1 MPRDENGSLII
12 DEEAQLTEDIFGE
25 SDAMYGMSGADRL
38 RSQDQQATQQG
49 IDTFDQR
56 AETGIGRD
64 DRPDWVSGP
73 GQAISEIGKIA
84 ANNGVALITDT
95 FDTVAAV
102 GDLFV
107 EGGQE
112 LYQRTTG
119 KGEGGTWDDVFN
131 DRDNPWTQWRRETFR
146 PETKSGQAINDLA
159 RGVIGTLFIAKSAP
173 KALAKLPL
181 KGVKGALE
189 TPAKIAK
196 GGSALL
202 RLGGLLPKL
211 KGAAGSTKVGQQVG
225 KVTQAVTSK
234 IEPIAEG
241 FTGLKSGLK
250 KLETGD
256 KAADLAKVFQRGTAA
271 QKAAQIGSR
280 TPELTLP
287 LLEASKLLSNAEDIK
302 GLSGMFQTARASAK
316 ALTTGLNAPRI
327 RTVGEALVWDTF
339 AAMNMAG
346 EGDDEFDQTFGDM
359 LVSFGMEPGFF
370 QTTEFAD
377 SSLDRK
383 MKQALETAPF
393 TFAFE
398 GLTDLITL
406 FRYSKQ
412 FKRASKADKNKI
424 IGALNEQSQ
433 ELAEGLSKAAPE
445 NANFMVPPG
454 ARVGASSPI
463 NPQLDSLY
471 QMLQG
476 TKQGQSYLNTLNA
489 EQLLNLKRLGLDQG
503 AGGELALR
511 PEGDL
516 TSFDSQTGQ
525 GLLPGASDPQLL
537 APGQGLLPGAPDPQL
552 LAPGV
557 NAGLMGESPQAIN
570 AQIAAVRA
578 GQAPVPEFGTSAPIP
593 ANGLT
598 AGNYRLSDG
607 PYPSP
612 NPAPVPEWP
621 YPNGPSSPLP
631 GKPAPVPEWRK
642 PLQELEQGMEVG
654 AQRPSVTPQAISTA
668 FRDDMSKAFKA
679 LPQGKDVSGALA
691 NGMKRVQ
698 QLVPET
704 RVDAIDLLTENPLR
718 FNDAGGTQV
727 PESIW
732 YNAIINR
739 GLKEG
744 WATIDPLTMDVFYV
758 RGRALSLDRGD
769 RSINLAKSI
778 DQVVD
783 TDKYEEWLE
792 SVEPMN
798 PGSMDPKVQDDLAR
812 REAVDAY
819 DKYEDGEYQRS
830 KVSAERQTAKAA
842 VEANELEITE
852 AQRLDAAGAAAAKA
866 GPTDDELI
874 TENLGRLIVEMNRGQ
889 AIKPPSIEK
898 APTGRGWVMTDENGE
913 VIQSFTTKRAAT
925 KAADKAKKDQAEA
938 LLAKAKQMEADESPQ
953 RASYYMG
960 DPILDS
966 DIKGTVKLSKTQ
978 VDELLKYSD
987 VMRREFGMNKN
998 TFEMSMTEMN
1008 QLADGVRALIQT
1020 GEIKGNRLRVLRNI
1034 LDKME
1039 TSMKL
1044 IEPLARAKRD
1054 VDVLADE
1061 ASYFYK
1067 NDTFCS

>member
-1 MPRDENGSLII
+1 VRRDENGSLIF
-12 DEEAQLTEDIFGE
+12 DEEDQTTEDIFAD
-25 SDAMYGMSGADRL
+25 SDATYGMSGVDR
-38 RSQDQQATQQG
+38 RQRQREKAAQQEV
-49 IDTFDQR
+49 DTFDQR
-56 AETGIGRD
+56 AEEAIGRD

-102 GDLFV
+102 GDLFN

-112 LYQRTTG
+112 IYQRVTG
-119 KGEGGTWDDVFN
+119 KGEGGSWSDVFN
-131 DRDNPWTQWRRETFR
+131 DRDNPWTQWRREYFR
-146 PETKSGQAINDLA
+146 PETKSGQAVNDLA

-173 KALAKLPL
+173 KALAKLPT
-181 KGVKGALE
+181 KGVKGIVEA
-189 TPAKIAK
+189 PAKIYK

-202 RLGGLLPKL
+202 RLGGILPKL
-211 KGAAGSTKVGQQVG
+211 KNAAGSTKAGQQIGRVS
-225 KVTQAVTSK
+225 QAVTSK
-234 IEPIAEG
+234 LEPVAEG

-250 KLETGD
+250 KLQAGD
-256 KAADLAKVFQRGTAA
+256 RATDLAKTFQRGTAA

-287 LLEASKLLSNAEDIK
+287 LLEASKLLSNAEDVK

-359 LVSFGMEPGFF
+359 LVGFGLDPGFF
-370 QTTEFAD
+370 QTTDWTD

-383 MKQALETAPF
+383 LKQALETAPF

-412 FKRASKADKNKI
+412 FKNASKADKNKI

-433 ELAEGLSKAAPE
+433 ELAEGLSKAAP
-445 NANFMVPPG
+445 NAP
-454 ARVGASSPI
+454 AASSSIGSPE
-463 NPQLDSLY
+463 LEMLY
-471 QMLQG
+471 NSISSA
-476 TKQGQSYLNTLNA
+476 KESQSYLNDLNA
-489 EQLLNLKRLGLDQG
+489 EQLLDLQRRQQQG
-503 AGGELALR
+503 QPKLPGGQQFSE
-511 PEGDL
+511 
-516 TSFDSQTGQ
+516 Q
-525 GLLPGASDPQLL
+525 GLLPNDGLATRNVDVGIVDDPMT
-537 APGQGLLPGAPDPQL
+537 PGAQAQL
-552 LAPGV
+552 P
-557 NAGLMGESPQAIN
+557 P
-570 AQIAAVRA
+570 
-578 GQAPVPEFGTSAPIP
+578 GQAPAGTLLPAVEPVQVRDVTGQQALPPARSPI
-593 ANGLT
+593 A
-598 AGNYRLSDG
+598 D
-607 PYPSP
+607 
-612 NPAPVPEWP
+612 
-621 YPNGPSSPLP
+621 
-631 GKPAPVPEWRK
+631 
-642 PLQELEQGMEVG
+642 LEQGMEV
-654 AQRPSVTPQAISTA
+654 ASQRPFMTPQTISAA
-668 FRDDMSKAFKA
+668 FRDDMNATFKT
-679 LPQGKDVSGALA
+679 LYQGGDVSGSLA
-691 NGMKRVQ
+691 EGMRRVQ
-698 QLVPET
+698 QLVPNT
-704 RVDAIDLLTENPLR
+704 RVDAIDLLGQNPLR

-739 GLKEG
+739 GLNEG
-744 WATIDPLTMDVFYV
+744 WATVDPLTMDVVYV
-758 RGRALSLDRGD
+758 RNRALALDRGD
-769 RSINLAKSI
+769 RSVNLAKSI
-778 DQVVD
+778 DQIVD

-798 PGSMDPKVQDDLAR
+798 PGQMDPKVQDDLAK
-812 REAVDAY
+812 REAIDAY

-830 KVSAERQTAKAA
+830 KVDGERQSAKAA

-852 AQRLDAAGAAAAKA
+852 AQRLDAAGAAAAKVD
-866 GPTDDELI
+866 PTDDELM
-874 TENLGRLIVEMNRGQ
+874 TQNLGRLIVEMNGGQ
-889 AIKPPSIEK
+889 PIKPPSIEK
-898 APTGRGWVMTDENGE
+898 AESGRGWVMVDENGE

-925 KAADKAKKDQAEA
+925 KAADKAKREQAEA
-938 LLAKAKQMEADESPQ
+938 LLAKAKQMEVDESPQ

-1020 GEIKGNRLRVLRNI
+1020 GEITGNRLRVLRNI

-1061 ASYFYK
+1061 ALYYYK

>member
-12 DEEAQLTEDIFGE
+12 DEEAQLTEDIFAE

-38 RSQDQQATQQG
+38 RLQDQQATQQD

-56 AETGIGRD
+56 AEEAIGRD

-84 ANNGVALITDT
+84 ANNGVALLTDT
-95 FDTVAAV
+95 FDAVAAV

-146 PETKSGQAINDLA
+146 PETKSGQAINDVA
-159 RGVIGTLFIAKSAP
+159 RGVIGTLFLVKAGP
-173 KALAKLPL
+173 KALL
-181 KGVKGALE
+181 KVPTKGAAALWQ
-189 TPAKIAK
+189 TPGKAVK

-211 KGAAGSTKVGQQVG
+211 KGAAGSTKAGQQIG

-241 FTGLKSGLK
+241 FAGLKSGLK

-256 KAADLAKVFQRGTAA
+256 KAADLAKVFQKGTAA

-287 LLEASKLLSNAEDIK
+287 LIEASKLLNNAEDIK

-359 LVSFGMEPGFF
+359 LVGFGMDPGFF
-370 QTTEFAD
+370 QTTNFAD

-383 MKQALETAPF
+383 LKQALETAPF

-412 FKRASKADKNKI
+412 FKSASKVDKNKI
-424 IGALNEQSQ
+424 IAALNEQSQ
-433 ELAEGLSKAAPE
+433 ELAEGLSKVGPR
-445 NANFMVPPG
+445 NAQSDIDNG
-454 ARVGASSPI
+454 ITAGRI
-463 NPQLDSLY
+463 NPFANPKQLDSLY
-471 QMLQG
+471 DSLQG
-476 TKQGQSYLNTLNA
+476 TKQSQSYLNDLNA
-489 EQLLNLKRLGLDQG
+489 EQLLDLQRRQQQG
-503 AGGELALR
+503 Q
-511 PEGDL
+511 PK
-516 TSFDSQTGQ
+516 
-525 GLLPGASDPQLL
+525 LPGGPDFSGEAVARDPLEAQVSVVDDPM
-537 APGQGLLPGAPDPQL
+537 APGQAAQLP
-552 LAPGV
+552 
-557 NAGLMGESPQAIN
+557 
-570 AQIAAVRA
+570 
-578 GQAPVPEFGTSAPIP
+578 
-593 ANGLT
+593 
-598 AGNYRLSDG
+598 
-607 PYPSP
+607 
-612 NPAPVPEWP
+612 
-621 YPNGPSSPLP
+621 P
-631 GKPAPVPEWRK
+631 GKAPAGVLSPAIEPVQVRDVTGQKGLPPARS
-642 PLQELEQGMEVG
+642 PIQDLAQGMEV
-654 AQRPSVTPQAISTA
+654 ASQRPFMTPQTISAA
-668 FRDDMSKAFKA
+668 FRDDMNATFKT
-679 LPQGKDVSGALA
+679 LYQGGNVSDSLA
-691 NGMKRVQ
+691 EGMRRVQ
-698 QLVPET
+698 QLVPNT
-704 RVDAIDLLTENPLR
+704 RVDAIDLLGQNPLR

-732 YNAIINR
+732 YNAVINR

-744 WATIDPLTMDVFYV
+744 WATIDPLTMDVVYV

-778 DQVVD
+778 DQIVD

-830 KVSAERQTAKAA
+830 KVDAERQSAKAA

-852 AQRLDAAGAAAAKA
+852 AQRLDAAGAAAAKV
-866 GPTDDELI
+866 GPTDDEVI
-874 TENLGRLIVEMNRGQ
+874 TENLGRLIVEMNGGQ

-898 APTGRGWVMTDENGE
+898 AATGRGWTLTDENGE
-913 VIQSFTTKRAAT
+913 AIQSFTTKRAAT
-925 KAADKAKKDQAEA
+925 KAADKAKREQAEA
-938 LLAKAKQMEADESPQ
+938 LLAKAKQMELDESPQ
-953 RASYYMG
+953 QSF
-960 DPILDS
+960 
-966 DIKGTVKLSKTQ
+966 
-978 VDELLKYSD
+978 LLH
-987 VMRREFGMNKN
+987 G
-998 TFEMSMTEMN
+998 
-1008 QLADGVRALIQT
+1008 
-1020 GEIKGNRLRVLRNI
+1020 
-1034 LDKME
+1034 
-1039 TSMKL
+1039 
-1044 IEPLARAKRD
+1044 
-1054 VDVLADE
+1054 
-1061 ASYFYK
+1061 
-1067 NDTFCS
+1067 

>member
-38 RSQDQQATQQG
+38 RSQDQQALQQD
-49 IDTFDQR
+49 INTFDQR
-56 AETGIGRD
+56 AKEGIGRD

-119 KGEGGTWDDVFN
+119 KGEGGTWGDVFN

-433 ELAEGLSKAAPE
+433 ELAEGLSKVGPRDVQSDIK
-445 NANFMVPPG
+445 NGITAN
-454 ARVGASSPI
+454 RI
-463 NPQLDSLY
+463 NPFANPKQLDALY
-471 QMLQG
+471 DSLQG
-476 TKQGQSYLNTLNA
+476 TKQSQSYLNDLNA
-489 EQLLNLKRLGLDQG
+489 EQLLDLQRRQQQGQPKLPGGPDFSDEVVGQGRLPGQQFS
-503 AGGELALR
+503 E
-511 PEGDL
+511 
-516 TSFDSQTGQ
+516 Q
-525 GLLPGASDPQLL
+525 GLLPNDGLATRNVDVGIVDDPM
-537 APGQGLLPGAPDPQL
+537 APGQAAQLPP
-552 LAPGV
+552 
-557 NAGLMGESPQAIN
+557 
-570 AQIAAVRA
+570 
-578 GQAPVPEFGTSAPIP
+578 GQASAGALSPAVEPVQVRDVTGQKGLPPARSPI
-593 ANGLT
+593 
-598 AGNYRLSDG
+598 
-607 PYPSP
+607 
-612 NPAPVPEWP
+612 
-621 YPNGPSSPLP
+621 
-631 GKPAPVPEWRK
+631 
-642 PLQELEQGMEVG
+642 QELEQGMEVA
-654 AQRPSVTPQAISTA
+654 AQRPFMTPQTISAA
-668 FRDDMSKAFKA
+668 FRDDMNATFKT
-679 LPQGKDVSGALA
+679 LYQGGNVSSSLA
-691 NGMKRVQ
+691 EGMRRVQ
-698 QLVPET
+698 QLVPNT

>member
-1 MPRDENGSLII
+1 MPRDENGSLVF
-12 DEEAQLTEDIFGE
+12 EEEEQDSVNAFAN
-25 SDAMYGMSGADRL
+25 SDAMRGMSGSERRQYQADQTR
-38 RSQDQQATQQG
+38 QADV
-49 IDTFDQR
+49 DTFDER
-56 AETGIGRD
+56 ARQGIGRD

-112 LYQRTTG
+112 VIQRTTG
-119 KGEGGTWDDVFN
+119 QGPGGSWDDVFN
-131 DRDNPWTQWRRETFR
+131 DRDNPWTQWRRENEILR

-189 TPAKIAK
+189 APGKIVK

-211 KGAAGSTKVGQQVG
+211 KGAAGSTKVGQQIG

-359 LVSFGMEPGFF
+359 LVGFGWDPGFF

-383 MKQALETAPF
+383 LKQALETAPF

-412 FKRASKADKNKI
+412 FKNASKADKNKI

-433 ELAEGLSKAAPE
+433 ELAEGLSKTAPE
-445 NANFMVPPG
+445 NANFMVPPD
-454 ARVGASSPI
+454 ARVGASSRI
-463 NPQLDSLY
+463 NPQLEGLY
-471 QMLQG
+471 DTLQG
-476 TKQGQSYLNTLNA
+476 TKQSQSYLNDLNA
-489 EQLLNLKRLGLDQG
+489 EQLLELQRRQQQG
-503 AGGELALR
+503 QPKLPGG
-511 PEGDL
+511 PEAPMLPGQQF
-516 TSFDSQTGQ
+516 SEQ
-525 GLLPGASDPQLL
+525 GLLPNDGLAVNNVDVGVIDDPMAPRAQGQLN
-537 APGQGLLPGAPDPQL
+537 PGQPPIGELP
-552 LAPGV
+552 PGV
-557 NAGLMGESPQAIN
+557 DPVQVRDVTGQKGLP
-570 AQIAAVRA
+570 
-578 GQAPVPEFGTSAPIP
+578 P
-593 ANGLT
+593 A
-598 AGNYRLSDG
+598 RS
-607 PYPSP
+607 
-612 NPAPVPEWP
+612 
-621 YPNGPSSPLP
+621 
-631 GKPAPVPEWRK
+631 
-642 PLQELEQGMEVG
+642 PLQELEQGMEVA
-654 AQRPSVTPQAISTA
+654 AQRPFMTPQTISAA
-668 FRDDMSKAFKA
+668 FRDDMNATFKT
-679 LPQGKDVSGALA
+679 LYQGGDISSSLA
-691 NGMKRVQ
+691 DGMRRVQ
-698 QLVPET
+698 QLVPNT
-704 RVDAIDLLTENPLR
+704 RVDAIDLLGQNPLR

-732 YNAIINR
+732 YNAIVNR

-744 WATIDPLTMDVFYV
+744 WATVDPLTMDIVYV

-769 RSINLAKSI
+769 RSISLAKSI

-798 PGSMDPKVQDDLAR
+798 PGSMDPKVQDNLAK

-830 KVSAERQTAKAA
+830 KVDAERQSAKAA

-852 AQRLDAAGAAAAKA
+852 AKRLDAAGAAAAKV
-866 GPTDDELI
+866 GPTDDELM
-874 TENLGRLIVEMNRGQ
+874 TENLGRLIVEMNGGQ
-889 AIKPPSIEK
+889 PIKPPSIEK
-898 APTGRGWVMTDENGE
+898 APTGRGWVLTDENGE

-925 KAADKAKKDQAEA
+925 KAADKAKKDQVEA
-938 LLAKAKQMEADESPQ
+938 LLAKAKQMEVDESPQ
-953 RASYYMG
+953 KASYYLG

-987 VMRREFGMNKN
+987 VMRREFRMNKN

-1008 QLADGVRALIQT
+1008 QLADGMRALIQT

-1061 ASYFYK
+1061 ASYYFK
-1067 NDTFCS
+1067 NNTFCS